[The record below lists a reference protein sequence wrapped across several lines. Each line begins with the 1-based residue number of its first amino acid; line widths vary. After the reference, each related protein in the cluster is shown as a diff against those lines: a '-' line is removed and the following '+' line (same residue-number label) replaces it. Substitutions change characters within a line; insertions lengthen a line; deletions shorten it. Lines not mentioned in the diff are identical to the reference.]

1 MQIIVWF
8 IAFIFILTFPI
19 LLFLFIPI
27 FIIWNVMNSYA
38 IDEDKKN
45 NQGRNFFSDQA
56 LKKKKEKKEKEKKEK
71 ADAKAKAKA
80 KAQVA
85 VADPQATGSGGS
97 ALAVSGGYLSNS

>member
-8 IAFIFILTFPI
+8 IVLSFIFTFPI

-56 LKKKKEKKEKEKKEK
+56 LKKKKEKKEKKEKKKERK
-71 ADAKAKAKA
+71 WRSTSLRCSRW
-80 KAQVA
+80 QL
-85 VADPQATGSGGS
+85 
-97 ALAVSGGYLSNS
+97 ALR